1 MEQIERRRM
10 GKREEV
16 GYGRKGAKRRKRDK
30 STLPAVFSLE
40 SSILVNIFY
49 LRSIDGQMGPGLGSL
64 RHGPLGIGM
73 A

>member
-30 STLPAVFSLE
+30 STLSTVLSLE
-40 SSILVNIFY
+40 SSIFVNILY

-64 RHGPLGIGM
+64 RHDPLGIGM